1 MPRNLIGP
9 SKLSLFIS
17 LADILPPVLLIISL
31 LLNFNRYHCSN
42 YNSIGLSLTV
52 VSHVVWSVVNTFRRR
67 TTLLRVQAAAATGL
81 KGYLDKLE
89 ENLDKLEKAMANLP
103 ILPANMDIDLP
114 IVISDGEE
122 VVGTAR
128 EPIVLDSSDE
138 AEDGAEHVSTEQ
150 RDDRREWQMLIMIL
164 GKCYSRGTSLE

>member
-1 MPRNLIGP
+1 
-9 SKLSLFIS
+9 
-17 LADILPPVLLIISL
+17 
-31 LLNFNRYHCSN
+31 
-42 YNSIGLSLTV
+42 
-52 VSHVVWSVVNTFRRR
+52 
-67 TTLLRVQAAAATGL
+67 
-81 KGYLDKLE
+81 
-89 ENLDKLEKAMANLP
+89 MANLP